1 MQSNFL
7 TNFSDLK
14 FIDQIKTNLAIC
26 HEFAFSVSF
35 IKKAGLVLISEEI
48 SKALKRGCKGRLI
61 TSTYQNFT
69 DIASLEIFL
78 NWQETYSNFKCNV
91 DFNSFSDQGFHTK
104 GYLFALPKS
113 YEVIIGSSNLT
124 RFALLKNIEWNALIN
139 SVFQSDIYKEAM
151 DEFTRLWIKTMP
163 LSRDLI
169 LSYTVQLDY
178 SIEKWDMD
186 YYHEFI
192 SVAPNY
198 MQRKALKELRRYRDL
213 GVTKALVVAATGSG
227 KTHLAAFD
235 ARNFGAKRVLFVV
248 HRENILRDAI
258 HIFTSI
264 FGNNV
269 SYGLM
274 TGNEKSIE
282 CDFLF
287 ATNITLD
294 KNLAL
299 FSYNEFD
306 YIIMDEVHHVVADT
320 YQRIIKYFKP
330 EFLLGLTATP
340 DRMDQESIYQVFD
353 KNVPFDLR
361 LRDAIINDLIV
372 PFHYYGIRDQLV
384 QYDEKDVNALIRDI
398 SRDEHCEFV
407 HQEIQK
413 YKPNDKLKAIGFCR
427 TVEHARQMAENMSI
441 YGYSTTYLTGSSHI
455 GDRITAFKH
464 LQDESHPLEIIFAV
478 DILNEGVDIPGI
490 NMVLF
495 LRPTE
500 SSIVFL
506 QQLGRGLRKYP
517 NKPFLTVLDFIGNS
531 YKRSIQIIKALG
543 TLSESTVIEKKLLID
558 LINEDFASLQ
568 IPNLKIQFDQLS
580 KEEITEHISNTNF
593 NTRDN
598 LKSDYT
604 NFKRYINSQSYPKH
618 MDYLNHDF
626 APDLIRFLKSKL
638 GEKNVS
644 YYRFLQKIDETVPS
658 FTSYQISFID
668 FISNML
674 PLIRYYEFEI
684 ISIMIEHGQ
693 MTKEQLVKLVSI
705 KHTGFYQNQFDNAFY
720 NLQNAFLS
728 DKEKENSPMFFEM
741 IDDMFVMHISF
752 EDEEFKSYILDT
764 LEYGL
769 TRFDEEIGDIID
781 GLKLY
786 GNYTTEQFMMATCQS
801 TYRHYKGTKIE
812 KDGTVYILAN
822 LKKEESTLEHLKY
835 KDLFIDDHRFQ
846 WESETN
852 TTLKNHRGLIDSKIA
867 HLFIRKMSDEDGI
880 TLPFI
885 YIGTGKLVNPRT
897 TDNPK
902 NTLLFDVL
910 LDHPIPQYLKFDFGL
925 HH

>member
-1 MQSNFL
+1 MFCILARTIIQISRCHLDFQS
-7 TNFSDLK
+7 
-14 FIDQIKTNLAIC
+14 
-26 HEFAFSVSF
+26 
-35 IKKAGLVLISEEI
+35 
-48 SKALKRGCKGRLI
+48 
-61 TSTYQNFT
+61 
-69 DIASLEIFL
+69 
-78 NWQETYSNFKCNV
+78 
-91 DFNSFSDQGFHTK
+91 FNDQGFHSK
-104 GYLFALPKS
+104 GYIFVFNES
-113 YEVIIGSSNLT
+113 TEVIIGSSNIT
-124 RFALLKNIEWNALIN
+124 RFALLRNIEWNAVFSTNIN
-139 SVFQSDIYKEAM
+139 QIIYNDVM
-151 DEFTRLWIKTMP
+151 NEFNHLWQKTIS
-163 LSRDLI
+163 LSRDI
-169 LSYTVQLDY
+169 IRQYAIQLDY

-186 YYHEFI
+186 YYHEYV
-192 SVAPNY
+192 SVVPNY

-213 GVTKALVVAATGSG
+213 GVTKALVIAATGSG
-227 KTHLAAFD
+227 KTHLAGFD

-258 HIFTSI
+258 HIFSSI
-264 FGNNV
+264 FGNQI
-269 SYGLM
+269 SYGLL
-274 TGNEKSIE
+274 TGNDKNINS
-282 CDFLF
+282 DFLF

-294 KNLAL
+294 KNLQL
-299 FSYNEFD
+299 FSKTEFD
-306 YIIMDEVHHVVADT
+306 YIVMDEVHHVVADT
-320 YQRIIKYFKP
+320 YQRIIQYFKP

-361 LRDAIINDLIV
+361 LRDAILNDLVV
-372 PFHYYGIRDQLV
+372 PFHYYGIRDTLI
-384 QYDEKDVNALIRDI
+384 QYDEKDINSLIRDI
-398 SRDEHCEFV
+398 SRDEHCEFI

-413 YKPNDKLKAIGFCR
+413 YIPSDKLKAIGFCR
-427 TVEHARQMAENMSI
+427 TVEHARQMSENMSVF
-441 YGYSTTYLTGSSHI
+441 GYSTTFLSGSSHI
-455 GDRITAFKH
+455 GDRISAFKQ
-464 LQDESHPLEIIFAV
+464 LQDEDHPLQIIFAV

-626 APDLIRFLKSKL
+626 APDLIRFLRSKL

-684 ISIMIEHGQ
+684 ISIMMEHGQ
-693 MTKEQLVKLVSI
+693 MTKEQLIKRVSI
-705 KHTGFYQNQFDNAFY
+705 KHPGLYQNQFDNAFL

-728 DKEKENSPMFFEM
+728 DTEKENSPMFFEM
-741 IDDMFVMHISF
+741 IDDIFVMHISF
-752 EDEEFKSYILDT
+752 EDEEFKSYVLDT
-764 LEYGL
+764 LAYGL
-769 TRFDEEIGDIID
+769 TRFDEEIGDNTD

-801 TYRHYKGTKIE
+801 TYKYYKGTKIE

-822 LKKEESTLEHLKY
+822 LKKEESTLQHLKY
-835 KDLFIDDHRFQ
+835 KDIFLDDHRFQ

-852 TTLKNHRGLIDSKIA
+852 TTLRNHRGLIGSKIA
-867 HLFIRKMSDEDGI
+867 HLFIRKMSSEDGI

-885 YIGTGKLVNPRT
+885 YIGTGQLVNPRT

-910 LDHPIPQYLKFDFGL
+910 LDHPIPAIFEV
-925 HH
+925 